1 MKIITYLILKLDYIA
16 IIKIQ
21 YYYLY
26 NSLMANTIKS
36 WYNKYKSSNP
46 QPKIFIYSIYK
57 YIYGWIIV

>member
-36 WYNKYKSSNP
+36 CYNKYKSSNP
-46 QPKIFIYSIYK
+46 IYILKFLYIVYINIYMD
-57 YIYGWIIV
+57 G